1 MSIFAETIPEPSG
14 SKGIAPNSEK
24 FRQYVLSCYS
34 TINSY
39 RADDVLLNPFGGD
52 VWKLHYQLAEVA
64 PEVSEYVAARARA
77 TESRKDLDP
86 IDKRDAPFMRAIHD
100 SIKNQKVKEEA
111 APSVGPAIIPA
122 WAKL

>member
-1 MSIFAETIPEPSG
+1 MTIFAESIPEPG
-14 SKGIAPNSEK
+14 ESKAVAPNSAK
-24 FRQYVLSCYS
+24 FKQYTLSCYS

-52 VWKLHYQLAEVA
+52 VWRLHYQLAEVA
-64 PEVSEYVAARARA
+64 PEPAEFVVVRARA
-77 TESRKDLDP
+77 TETRKDIDP

-100 SIKNQKVKEEA
+100 SIKSQRVREEA
-111 APSVGPAIIPA
+111 SPSVGPAIIPA